1 MPARRGAAT
10 SMASPISTTISS
22 VPLEVDV
29 SGVKFESGPERLWGG
44 VGLGGS
50 YNWNNDK
57 YSVYAEVSA
66 NTSLENFGNSYT
78 VNGTAGFRVG
88 W

>member
-1 MPARRGAAT
+1 MG
-10 SMASPISTTISS
+10 
-22 VPLEVDV
+22 
-29 SGVKFESGPERLWGG
+29 GG

-50 YNWNNDK
+50 YNWDNDK

-78 VNGTAGFRVG
+78 VNGTVGLRVG